1 MFKKRIKYVDF
12 NGTPREEDFY
22 FHMSPVEITR
32 LEAKIGGLTL
42 DTYTKNLVANQDLA
56 EMIEFVEDLVLS
68 SYGEK
73 SQDGTR
79 FMKGKQIREKFEYSQ
94 AYAELFEELLTN
106 PESANKFSAGI
117 GKQTSQLLKKRK
129 KHKEDVATELKV
141 VDTDE
146 EDVE

>member
-12 NGTPREEDFY
+12 NGSPREEDFY
-22 FHMSPVEITR
+22 FHMSPVEMTR

-42 DTYTKNLVANQDLA
+42 DTYTQKLVANQDLS
-56 EMIEFVEDLVLS
+56 EMVSFIEDLVLS

-73 SQDGTR
+73 TQDGTR
-79 FMKGKQIREKFEYSQ
+79 FIKGQKIREKFEYSQ

-106 PESANKFSAGI
+106 PESAKKFSAGI

-129 KHKEDVATELKV
+129 KHESDSNLEVLDA
-141 VDTDE
+141 DYE
-146 EDVE
+146 EEE